1 MEELASCHTH
11 EFTFFELTL
20 KMKKNQKKKHIYMQ
34 FILPDLVNFKN
45 KSLLLH

>member
-20 KMKKNQKKKHIYMQ
+20 KMKK
-34 FILPDLVNFKN
+34 
-45 KSLLLH
+45 KSEEKTYLYAVYIARFSKL